1 MFPFIVLKMVNSPQ
15 SSESLLSLL
24 SVLSPSPFRAQ
35 SSCLPA
41 ELSEQI
47 FLRLDLQSLCR
58 ASQVCRRWHG
68 LIHES
73 EAVWRGQCARLRPHC
88 SRELERDRG
97 QGLSWK
103 VILMKNY
110 PHICLKHDWL
120 RGRFSGVQSANE
132 LQDVEMVPFDAET
145 WGEILQAE
153 LDR

>member
-1 MFPFIVLKMVNSPQ
+1 KIANSSKSAQ
-15 SSESLLSLL
+15 LTLSMRESPIAGNILSL
-24 SVLSPSPFRAQ
+24 
-35 SSCLPA
+35 CLPA